1 MKRMGVFRKTFL
13 YSFIMLCF
21 MIFIA
26 HGIMWFVLPMVSVQ
40 PGGNMEES
48 SLIVSELNNNVVMED
63 IAMKA
68 LPISI
73 LLCIIIASVF
83 SYIWAKVTV
92 KPIKYIVET
101 TKRMSEL
108 EPNVKCVLHTGDE
121 FQELSSNINSLY
133 TDLFITIKELKE
145 QIQEVKK
152 TEQSKTDFLY
162 AASHELKTPISA
174 CNAIIEN
181 MILKI
186 GKYQNY
192 EKYLPTCKSMLD
204 EMATMIRDILDMSKL
219 QNTSAQIVKNRVNI
233 NQLLDE
239 IIVPYKII
247 AKTKEIDFIVD
258 LDEEIVSF
266 TNELLLKKAIS
277 NILSNAILYT
287 EQQKKVELSLK
298 KNCIIVSNEC
308 DVLDEKTLQQIF
320 RPFFRVDT
328 SRSRE
333 YGGNGLG
340 LYIVDTILSALN
352 ISYTFLPNPQN
363 TCMEFKIHL
372 PI

>member
-1 MKRMGVFRKTFL
+1 
-13 YSFIMLCF
+13 

-73 LLCIIIASVF
+73 LLCIIIASAF

>member
-1 MKRMGVFRKTFL
+1 
-13 YSFIMLCF
+13 
-21 MIFIA
+21 
-26 HGIMWFVLPMVSVQ
+26 
-40 PGGNMEES
+40 
-48 SLIVSELNNNVVMED
+48 
-63 IAMKA
+63 
-68 LPISI
+68 
-73 LLCIIIASVF
+73 
-83 SYIWAKVTV
+83 
-92 KPIKYIVET
+92 
-101 TKRMSEL
+101 
-108 EPNVKCVLHTGDE
+108 
-121 FQELSSNINSLY
+121 
-133 TDLFITIKELKE
+133 
-145 QIQEVKK
+145 
-152 TEQSKTDFLY
+152 
-162 AASHELKTPISA
+162 
-174 CNAIIEN
+174 

-328 SRSRE
+328 S
-333 YGGNGLG
+333 
-340 LYIVDTILSALN
+340 ITN
-352 ISYTFLPNPQN
+352 I
-363 TCMEFKIHL
+363 K
-372 PI
+372 